1 MSTRFNHSLPS
12 SLRLPDLHN
21 KVGKA
26 CVCPFCPSDD
36 CFQLF
41 ATLRFL
47 QICGRLQKVITRR
60 EIFAPFNCYLDIL
73 LALRNYSW
81 ISGLPLIEATNLL
94 REETNRVPAQQA
106 HTLISLTNSVPLY
119 HSDNFYIQRLRK
131 ASGYCCSPTIA
142 RSHRRGFW
150 VPCGCFL
157 PRLSCG
163 RAGRM
168 RISLEQ
174 VEIGEIG

>member
-1 MSTRFNHSLPS
+1 MIASKH
-12 SLRLPDLHN
+12 
-21 KVGKA
+21 
-26 CVCPFCPSDD
+26 
-36 CFQLF
+36 FQLF
-41 ATLRFL
+41 TTLRFL

-119 HSDNFYIQRLRK
+119 HSDNFYIQRLKRYICD
-131 ASGYCCSPTIA
+131 ST
-142 RSHRRGFW
+142 
-150 VPCGCFL
+150 
-157 PRLSCG
+157 
-163 RAGRM
+163 
-168 RISLEQ
+168 
-174 VEIGEIG
+174 